1 MATQTEMRAPAM
13 IASALLIAC
22 QALLAGE
29 PRSACDLLSAT
40 EISTIT
46 GEAMQAASH
55 PTMRADHPA
64 CKFVGRRTTLLISVF
79 ESESPSAA
87 AQAFA
92 HELQKAP
99 SSAQPDEPLL
109 GVGVDARYRPSA
121 NEEGGTIVARFGTVV
136 IVVSG
141 DLERAALVQL
151 ARAATAHLSGTHA
164 SATHDG
170 SARNS
175 EDMRSGRQRAASL

>member
-1 MATQTEMRAPAM
+1 MATQTEMRAPAV
-13 IASALLIAC
+13 ALLMAC
-22 QALLAGE
+22 QALLAAE
-29 PRSACDLLSAT
+29 PRPACELLSAT

-46 GEAMQAASH
+46 GEAMQRAPH
-55 PTMRADHPA
+55 PKMRADHPT
-64 CKFVGRRTTLLISVF
+64 CKFIGRRTTFLFSVIQA
-79 ESESPSAA
+79 ESPNAA
-87 AQAFA
+87 AQEFT
-92 HELQKAP
+92 HELQRAP

-151 ARAATAHLSGTHA
+151 ARAATAHLGGNHA

-170 SARNS
+170 NARSA
-175 EDMRSGRQRAASL
+175 EEMRSGR